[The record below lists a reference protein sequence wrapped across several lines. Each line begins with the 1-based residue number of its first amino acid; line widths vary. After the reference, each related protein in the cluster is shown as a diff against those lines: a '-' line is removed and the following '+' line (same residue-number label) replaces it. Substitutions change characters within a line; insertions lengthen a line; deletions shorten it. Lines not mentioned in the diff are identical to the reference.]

1 MRTEKQVTNMK
12 NIQVLVI
19 MVGLLLTASAVGAVN
34 YPTYKP
40 TYTSVAT
47 AAPQEQTTST
57 SPSDLTPMLN
67 EDGSAVNPYAGVS
80 SRPRRDREDEGQ
92 AGTAGDPTTPP
103 NPIGSVWVLLI
114 FAIGYA
120 GVVAMRKRRSL
131 TIDY

>member
-67 EDGSAVNPYAGVS
+67 EDGTAVNPYAEAPAQAAAG
-80 SRPRRDREDEGQ
+80 PRRNTSNPIVDDDDDGN
-92 AGTAGDPTTPP
+92 T
-103 NPIGSVWVLLI
+103 PIGSVWVLLL
-114 FAIGYA
+114 FAMGYA
-120 GVVAMRKRRSL
+120 ATTAYRRRRV
-131 TIDY
+131 